1 MPTVLAPISK
11 EVKELE
17 ALYGQFDLGLDGLP
31 RSTWI
36 GRHLVPFRLGRNRL
50 QHYLF
55 PEVYLSSF
63 LVNRRM
69 FPALAL
75 VLEEIRT
82 RWTAEARAKNGLGQF
97 VKCWSFGDGDR
108 PHPGWWGSSY
118 TLAPTVNLELLE
130 EVKKIFVRHGFSQGG
145 GKKSRP
151 VDLY

>member
-1 MPTVLAPISK
+1 MTTALAPISK

-36 GRHLVPFRLGRNRL
+36 GRHLVPFGLGRNRL

-75 VLEEIRT
+75 VLAEIRNL
-82 RWTAEARAKNGLGQF
+82 WTAEARESNVLGMF
-97 VKCWSFGDGDR
+97 V
-108 PHPGWWGSSY
+108 
-118 TLAPTVNLELLE
+118 
-130 EVKKIFVRHGFSQGG
+130 
-145 GKKSRP
+145 
-151 VDLY
+151 